1 MQTKRS
7 SMTEALINTGIGYV
21 INYLANLI
29 ILPLFFGVHL
39 SLATNAYLGLIYTV
53 IAVVRSYGVR
63 RMFNWYH
70 HGRYNGK

>member
-21 INYLANLI
+21 INFIANLI
-29 ILPLFFGVHL
+29 ILPIFFNVHL

-53 IAVVRSYGVR
+53 IAIARSYGVR
-63 RMFNWYH
+63 RMFNWLY
-70 HGRYNGK
+70 HGRKI